1 MRELAI
7 KAEQLLQ
14 ELDKIEA
21 AERNLN
27 IKPEVYVIGVK
38 RDGVDHRF
46 QFNNQDDMLRF
57 INSIGRQE

>member
-27 IKPEVYVIGVK
+27 IKPEVYVVGVN
-38 RDGVDHRF
+38 GQRF
-46 QFNNQDDMLRF
+46 EFNNQDDMFRF
-57 INSIGRQE
+57 INSIGRRE